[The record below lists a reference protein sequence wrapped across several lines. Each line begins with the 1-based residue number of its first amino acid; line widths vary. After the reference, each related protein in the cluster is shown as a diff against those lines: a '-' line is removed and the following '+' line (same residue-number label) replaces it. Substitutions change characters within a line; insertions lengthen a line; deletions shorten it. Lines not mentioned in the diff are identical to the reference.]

1 MMLFFDIL
9 DVIAKIGLFSALG
22 VSYFFFIKHIILLK
36 KRKFFKMEIIRDK
49 NNITSIKEVNYVLED
64 IKNKIKRLQK

>member
-1 MMLFFDIL
+1 
-9 DVIAKIGLFSALG
+9 
-22 VSYFFFIKHIILLK
+22 
-36 KRKFFKMEIIRDK
+36 METIRDK